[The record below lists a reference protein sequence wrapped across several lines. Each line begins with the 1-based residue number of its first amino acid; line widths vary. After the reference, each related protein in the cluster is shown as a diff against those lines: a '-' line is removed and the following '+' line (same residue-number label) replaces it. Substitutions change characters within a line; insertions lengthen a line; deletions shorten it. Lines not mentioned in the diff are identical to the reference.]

1 MRENHPISERTIA
14 VNLSFSILKRIRLQ
28 LEVYNV
34 MLFAAAFLVSAPK
47 NPLEKFTS
55 VISCLLIPVK
65 EFIPTAPRLRTSPSM
80 IEGFS
85 QILKYSIRVINF
97 CQQVLIDR
105 SPNEHL

>member
-1 MRENHPISERTIA
+1 MRENHPISERTMD

-28 LEVYNV
+28 LEVYNM
-34 MLFAAAFLVSAPK
+34 MLFAAAFPVSAPN

-55 VISCLLIPVK
+55 VISCLLMLVK

-85 QILKYSIRVINF
+85 QILKYSIRVVNF
-97 CQQVLIDR
+97 RQQVVIDR